1 MNEVPETEI
10 AETETAADRAREEYK
25 KLNEINFD
33 ILHPNVFREQL
44 RRTAQA
50 LYTWLDSMENRI
62 EQIQHFT
69 DE

>member
-1 MNEVPETEI
+1 MNKVPETEI
-10 AETETAADRAREEYK
+10 AETETPADRAREEYK

-33 ILHPNVFREQL
+33 ILHPNVFSEQL
-44 RRTAQA
+44 HRTAQA